1 MPRKDPSSPFSSP
14 SIRFSRIITVSD
26 PHPTPN
32 GFGDAPMSES
42 RGGIDHQ
49 KQREDVLIE
58 VCKGVGGRGVFCGSL
73 LTSPRLRS

>member
-26 PHPTPN
+26 PHPALN
-32 GFGDAPMSES
+32 GFGDTPMSES
-42 RGGIDHQ
+42 RGGIDQ

-58 VCKGVGGRGVFCGSL
+58 MCKGVGGRGVFYGSL